1 MLHMRCRLFPCLPQ
15 GRNRVAVWR
24 IGRQLFQGQAIRLR
38 REHLLHRFARVL
50 PGPLV
55 AHEDGLL
62 GLREHSEPKRRLAC
76 SVAAPRRRWG
86 ENLPGKSVHAPKA
99 LGGLGVAAGGPGRGR
114 SSARPRGAPRAPLG
128 QPGRIATE
136 PQGLAL
142 LGRPPHLG
150 PPGVAPLQAL
160 GLLEVRGDAPGLRRR
175 TAPMVAECRERVGVV
190 RDAKAT
196 LAQVLQHGGLPA
208 SRRRAT
214 VLRTGF
220 APLGERL
227 ALGWGA
233 WAGAPWRRLGHQTGH
248 TVAEKRVAGSA
259 SGWLTGR
266 EPLGALVDGVAWRES
281 QQRMEAFSR
290 WQRAA
295 GRGLLATAREW
306 LAGERAE
313 L

>member
-1 MLHMRCRLFPCLPQ
+1 MRPKLLEAWRWP
-15 GRNRVAVWR
+15 RVGPA
-24 IGRQLFQGQAIRLR
+24 GG
-38 REHLLHRFARVL
+38 
-50 PGPLV
+50 GPL
-55 AHEDGLL
+55 
-62 GLREHSEPKRRLAC
+62 
-76 SVAAPRRRWG
+76 
-86 ENLPGKSVHAPKA
+86 
-99 LGGLGVAAGGPGRGR
+99 
-114 SSARPRGAPRAPLG
+114 RAPVE
-128 QPGRIATE
+128 RHE
-136 PQGLAL
+136 PHWANLAASPQSHGAFAL

-248 TVAEKRVAGSA
+248 TVAEKRVAVSA
-259 SGWLTGR
+259 HGLLTAR
-266 EPLGALVDGVAWRES
+266 KPLGALVDGLAWRES
-281 QQRMEAFSR
+281 QESMDAFAP